1 MSQKMRTGGGRH
13 GSPPEHLITGD
24 PRAGEERLI
33 GGDTGLAAVMAR
45 ARMVSR
51 SSAPVLLFGETGTG
65 KEIIARAVHEHST
78 FRNGPF
84 RRVNCGA
91 IAPELIDSELF
102 GHEQG
107 AFTGA
112 VTRRKG
118 WFEQADGG
126 TLFLDEVGELPLA
139 AQVRLLRVVQDGEV
153 IRVGGERPVHV
164 KVRIVAATHRDLP
177 AMVEVQTFRE
187 DLYYRLSVFP
197 IVIPPL
203 RDRPSDIRAFAEYF
217 AERAANRFGL
227 RPVPVSD
234 NDVRVL
240 AGYRWPGNVREM
252 AAVMD
257 RAVLIGQGR
266 ALNVAAALGQGTLTA
281 NPPPAR
287 VSDSA
292 PSTSIEPLD
301 VVIRRHIEA
310 ALHEA
315 HGRVEGPHGA
325 ARMLR
330 VNPHTLARPH
340 AQAEDRLA
348 RLPGGVSPLTKPNA
362 FESGRDHPERL
373 PTGTHLKLH
382 RGAKPPTDLA
392 IRRAPAQSNQNPQ
405 LASLPGI
412 RYFIAAES

>member
-1 MSQKMRTGGGRH
+1 MSQNSRGISARP
-13 GSPPEHLITGD
+13 SPVPEHLITGD
-24 PRAGEERLI
+24 PRAGQERLI
-33 GGDTGLAAVMAR
+33 GGDTGLAAVMVR
-45 ARMVSR
+45 ARIVSR

-65 KEIIARAVHEHST
+65 KEIIARAVHERST

-126 TLFLDEVGELPLA
+126 TLFLDEVGELALA

-153 IRVGGERPVHV
+153 IRLGGERPVRV
-164 KVRIVAATHRDLP
+164 NVRIVAATHRDLP
-177 AMVEVQTFRE
+177 VMVEEQTFRE
-187 DLYYRLSVFP
+187 DLYYRLAVFP

-227 RPVPVSD
+227 RYVPVSD
-234 NDVRVL
+234 DDVRVL
-240 AGYRWPGNVREM
+240 ASYRWPGNVREM

-266 ALNVAAALGQGTLTA
+266 VLDVAAALGQGPRTA
-281 NPPPAR
+281 NSPAAR
-287 VSDSA
+287 LGVAA
-292 PSTSIEPLD
+292 PSVSVEPLD
-301 VVIRRHIEA
+301 VVMQRHIEA
-310 ALHEA
+310 ALRET
-315 HGRVEGPHGA
+315 HGRVEGPYGA
-325 ARMLR
+325 ARLLR
-330 VNPHTLARPH
+330 INPHTLRARMRKLKIDWRSFRF
-340 AQAEDRLA
+340 DRID
-348 RLPGGVSPLTKPNA
+348 GN
-362 FESGRDHPERL
+362 
-373 PTGTHLKLH
+373 
-382 RGAKPPTDLA
+382 
-392 IRRAPAQSNQNPQ
+392 SNV
-405 LASLPGI
+405 A
-412 RYFIAAES
+412 